1 MIGRMEEI
9 DHKGQK
15 KMMICFWSSKT
26 KILRQVDWEVACGPS
41 SFYPIYLLTQG
52 EIRFP
57 T

>member
-1 MIGRMEEI
+1 MIGRMEKI

-26 KILRQVDWEVACGPS
+26 KILGQVYWKVACGPS
-41 SFYPIYLLTQG
+41 TFYPIYLLTQG